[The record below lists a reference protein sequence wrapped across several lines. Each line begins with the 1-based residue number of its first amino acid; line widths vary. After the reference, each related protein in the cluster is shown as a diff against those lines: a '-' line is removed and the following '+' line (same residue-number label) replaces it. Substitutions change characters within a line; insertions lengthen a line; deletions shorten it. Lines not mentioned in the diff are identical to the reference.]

1 MCIAVYTFGTCVTFI
16 VVIGDQ
22 FERLFELLQNNLY
35 EEWYFDRRLWTAGI
49 AILLIFP
56 LCLFRNI
63 RFLNWP
69 SLIGVTSCLY
79 ISIMTAAVF
88 FMRSSEN
95 RTVAEFDVSHE
106 SSWSPL
112 NFFSALPIFC
122 FGYQCHLATV
132 PVYSELK

>member
-1 MCIAVYTFGTCVTFI
+1 MTYI
-16 VVIGDQ
+16 VIIGDQ
-22 FERLFELLQNNLY
+22 FEKLLELLPNNLNQQ
-35 EEWYFDRRLWTAGI
+35 WYFDRRLWTAVI
-49 AILLIFP
+49 AILVIFP

-69 SLIGVTSCLY
+69 SLVGVTSCLY
-79 ISIMTAAVF
+79 ISIMTVVVYF
-88 FMRSSEN
+88 IRNSEN
-95 RTVAEFDVSHE
+95 KTVTEFDVSHDPT
-106 SSWSPL
+106 WSAF